1 MAKRRTSGIQ
11 RRSRASEEALSRRVG
26 SGGAGGIDMRI
37 LILLG
42 ILVIGAVI
50 LVVVLLFGGDAGTP
64 LGQRQR
70 DDGGE
75 HTDSGCQIGNYSSNP
90 PTSGCHDPTPLNWGV
105 YTSAAP
111 ANVTQTIHN
120 LEHGGVVIWFQP
132 GQLDEAGISALT
144 DYVRGENQTNRY
156 KVILS
161 PWIGQDFGH
170 AVAVTSWNWLLY
182 LDSADV
188 EQIRDFTADHYGDA
202 PEPNGGPGP
211 PG

>member
-50 LVVVLLFGGDAGTP
+50 LVVVLLFGGDASTP
-64 LGQRQR
+64 LGQRQP
-70 DDGGE
+70 DDGGG
-75 HTDSGCQIGNYSSNP
+75 HTPSCQTGSYSSVP
-90 PTSGCHDPTPLNWGV
+90 ATSGCHDPAPTNWGV
-105 YTSAAP
+105 YTSAGP
-111 ANVTQTIHN
+111 AIESQTIHN

-132 GQLDEAGISALT
+132 GQLDEAGISTLT
-144 DYVRGENQTNRY
+144 NYVRQENQTNRY

-182 LDSADV
+182 LESADV
-188 EQIRDFTADHYGDA
+188 GQIRDFTADHYGDA